1 MLILDEDKVALKRN
15 SILDL
20 GDELPGPGSRPL
32 EIITS
37 HDSGAFGIDTKHYF
51 A

>member
-1 MLILDEDKVALKRN
+1 MALERK

-20 GDELPGPGSRPL
+20 GDELPGTGSRPL

-37 HDSGAFGIDTKHYF
+37 HDSGAFGIDTRHYF